1 MSVELTNRVIALLE
15 STCAVEHIKF
25 PPSVNGS
32 SALTSLGLNSLLFI
46 KFVVRLEV
54 EFDIDFDDENMDV
67 RNFATINDIVAYV
80 EQNADVSH

>member
-15 STCAVEHIKF
+15 STCAAEHIKF
-25 PPSVNGS
+25 PPRVNGS
-32 SALTSLGLNSLLFI
+32 SALASLGLNSLLFI

-67 RNFATINDIVAYV
+67 RNFTTINDIVAYV